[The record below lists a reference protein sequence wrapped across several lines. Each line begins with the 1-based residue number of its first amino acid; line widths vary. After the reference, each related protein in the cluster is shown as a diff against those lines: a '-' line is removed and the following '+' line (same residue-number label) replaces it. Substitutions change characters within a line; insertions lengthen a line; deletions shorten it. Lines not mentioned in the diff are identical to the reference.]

1 MAWDASVEGTD
12 FLDVHWAWGERRC
25 LAYMETPTFGNLNL
39 DLDSIP
45 DVNVINTLQM
55 GAEAP
60 KNEGRKYTDILRA
73 DFFFK

>member
-1 MAWDASVEGTD
+1 M
-12 FLDVHWAWGERRC
+12 
-25 LAYMETPTFGNLNL
+25 AYMETPTFGNLNL